1 MKSKKLFLL
10 CELNFIFKSKSN
22 FQGGRNRWNSR
33 DENNTQK
40 KLDKEE
46 GKIWVELFYFS
57 IYGKGSQNI
66 FFFSTESVSDL
77 GKNLAAAAAV
87 IVPDSSDGS
96 APENPYG

>member
-1 MKSKKLFLL
+1 MSF
-10 CELNFIFKSKSN
+10 CFE
-22 FQGGRNRWNSR
+22 GCRNRWNSR

-40 KLDKEE
+40 KPNKEE
-46 GKIWVELFYFS
+46 GQIWVKIFCTFDKIFKYFL
-57 IYGKGSQNI
+57 I
-66 FFFSTESVSDL
+66 FSTESVSNL